1 MTAQMRTGPA
11 ARDPDFRG
19 IDPPA
24 LDQVIRQLR
33 DAQAAI
39 SGWLNG
45 HRPPAGV
52 SQAGYRQADQVAHWV
67 SGQLGMLTRRYNF
80 AVTHPDPGG
89 GVDAPPVPRPAPA
102 PKRTGGSPGGTPRPV
117 RPPARTAPVHK
128 AAPTPRGAGDLGGYP
143 DRPAAQKAAR
153 ADALAVIAAVQ
164 GGKAVPD
171 AVWKRLTA
179 DAGDPD
185 YTETLYARL
194 GPAGAAHLVEA
205 AHGDAARL
213 KTVRESL
220 GTSSHH
226 LAMDVKWLR
235 AYLAEADRA
244 GMRPAA
250 VRVVTE
256 ANLSARTRE
265 ALVKLHLDA
274 RTHAEGAPS
283 GGQGAPAG
291 APAPQNTPPPQ
302 NAPAPQN
309 APPQNGAAPHP
320 QSTPSNVA

>member
-11 ARDPDFRG
+11 ARDPEFRG

-39 SGWLNG
+39 SGWLTG

-52 SQAGYRQADQVAHWV
+52 SQAGYRQADEVAHWV
-67 SGQLGMLTRRYNF
+67 SGQLGMLARRYNF
-80 AVTHPDPGG
+80 AITHPDPGG
-89 GVDAPPVPRPAPA
+89 GVDAPPAPKPAPA
-102 PKRTGGSPGGTPRPV
+102 PKRTGGAPGGTPRPV
-117 RPPARTAPVHK
+117 RPPSRTAPVRK
-128 AAPTPRGAGDLGGYP
+128 VAPTPHGAGDLGGYP

-153 ADALAVIAAVQ
+153 ADALAVAAAVQ
-164 GGKAVPD
+164 AGRPVPD
-171 AVWKRLTA
+171 AVWKRLE
-179 DAGDPD
+179 DGAGDPD

-194 GPAGAAHLVEA
+194 GPAGAADLVRA

-213 KTVRESL
+213 RAVRGSL
-220 GTSSHH
+220 GTSSRH

-244 GMRPAA
+244 GVRPAA

-256 ANLSARTRE
+256 ADMSARTRE
-265 ALVKLHLDA
+265 ALVELHLDA
-274 RTHAEGAPS
+274 RMHAEGAP
-283 GGQGAPAG
+283 
-291 APAPQNTPPPQ
+291 NT
-302 NAPAPQN
+302 
-309 APPQNGAAPHP
+309 APHP
-320 QSTPSNVA
+320 KSTPEPKSTPHPKSTPSNVA

>member
-11 ARDPDFRG
+11 ARDPEFRG

-24 LDQVIRQLR
+24 LDQVIKQLR

-39 SGWLNG
+39 AGWLNG

-52 SQAGYRQADQVAHWV
+52 PAAGYRDADQVAHWV
-67 SGQLGMLTRRYNF
+67 SGQLGMLARRYNF
-80 AVTHPDPGG
+80 AITHPDPGG
-89 GVDAPPVPRPAPA
+89 GVDAPPAPKPAPA
-102 PKRTGGSPGGTPRPV
+102 PKRTGGAPGGTPRPV
-117 RPPARTAPVHK
+117 RPPSRTSPVRTV
-128 AAPTPRGAGDLGGYP
+128 APTPRGAGDLGGYP

-153 ADALAVIAAVQ
+153 ADALAVAAAVQ
-164 GGKAVPD
+164 GGKPVPD
-171 AVWKRLTA
+171 AVWKRLKA

-194 GPAGAAHLVEA
+194 GPAGAADLVRA

-213 KTVRESL
+213 KAVRESL

-226 LAMDVKWLR
+226 LTMDVKWLR

-244 GMRPAA
+244 GVRPAA
-250 VRVVTE
+250 VQVVTE
-256 ANLSARTRE
+256 ANMSARTRE

-274 RTHAEGAPS
+274 RMHAEGAPT
-283 GGQGAPAG
+283 GAS
-291 APAPQNTPPPQ
+291 PQPQ
-302 NAPAPQN
+302 STA
-309 APPQNGAAPHP
+309 HP
-320 QSTPSNVA
+320 QSTPDPKSTPQPKSTPSNVA

>member
-24 LDQVIRQLR
+24 LAQVIKQLR

-67 SGQLGMLTRRYNF
+67 SGQLGMLERRYNF
-80 AVTHPDPGG
+80 AVSHPDPGG

-102 PKRTGGSPGGTPRPV
+102 PKRTGGTPGGTPRPV
-117 RPPARTAPVHK
+117 RPPGRTSPVHK
-128 AAPTPRGAGDLGGYP
+128 VAPTPHGAGDLGGYP

-153 ADALAVIAAVQ
+153 ADALAVAAAVR

-171 AVWKRLTA
+171 AVWKRLKA

-194 GPAGAAHLVEA
+194 GPEGAAGLVGA

-213 KTVRESL
+213 KVIQESL
-220 GTSSHH
+220 GTSSRH
-226 LAMDVKWLR
+226 LTIDVKWLR
-235 AYLAEADRA
+235 AFLAEADRA
-244 GMRPAA
+244 GVRPSA

-256 ANLSARTRE
+256 ADLSARTRE
-265 ALVKLHLDA
+265 AVARLHLDG
-274 RTHAEGAPS
+274 TVHAEA
-283 GGQGAPAG
+283 
-291 APAPQNTPPPQ
+291 
-302 NAPAPQN
+302 
-309 APPQNGAAPHP
+309 APPDGQAAPHHPAGTQQHPTSTP
-320 QSTPSNVA
+320 QHPTSIPKSTPSTVA

>member
-11 ARDPDFRG
+11 ARDPEFRG

-52 SQAGYRQADQVAHWV
+52 SQAGYRQADQVAHWA

-89 GVDAPPVPRPAPA
+89 GVDAPPAPKPAPS
-102 PKRTGGSPGGTPRPV
+102 PPRTGSPAPGGTPHPV
-117 RPPARTAPVHK
+117 RPPRRTSPVRK
-128 AAPTPRGAGDLGGYP
+128 VAPTPRGAGDLGGYP

-153 ADALAVIAAVQ
+153 ADALAVAAAVQ
-164 GGKAVPD
+164 DGKAVPD
-171 AVWKRLTA
+171 AVWKRLKA

-185 YTETLYARL
+185 YTEALYGRL
-194 GPAGAAHLVEA
+194 GPAGAADLVRA
-205 AHGDAARL
+205 AHGDEARL
-213 KTVRESL
+213 KVIEESL

-226 LAMDVKWLR
+226 LVMDVTWLR
-235 AYLAEADRA
+235 AFLAEADRA
-244 GMRPAA
+244 GVRPAA
-250 VRVVTE
+250 VQVVTE
-256 ANLSARTRE
+256 AAMSGRTRE
-265 ALVKLHLDA
+265 AIAKLHLDPVMH
-274 RTHAEGAPS
+274 T
-283 GGQGAPAG
+283 QGAPG
-291 APAPQNTPPPQ
+291 PNSTPNHASTPS
-302 NAPAPQN
+302 
-309 APPQNGAAPHP
+309 HE
-320 QSTPSNVA
+320 STPSNVA